1 MQEILFSVVIP
12 VYNRPDEVRELLTS
26 LQQQHSRDFE
36 VLVVEDGSGNRC
48 ETVVDAYRDAL
59 NIQYFFKPNSGPG
72 PSRNFGFDQAKGLY
86 FVVFDSDCILPPH
99 YFDAVKAAIA
109 KDKWDAWGG
118 PDRAHERFTP
128 VQQAMGY
135 TMSSV
140 LTTGGIR
147 GGKDVI
153 GKFQPRSFNMGLS
166 REVYKRTG
174 GFAFA
179 RFAEDIELSIR
190 MHQAGFKV
198 GLIRDAYVYH
208 KRRASFAQFFR
219 QVFHFGRG
227 RVMVGRAHPEAVKMT
242 HWFPTFFMMGMLTM
256 PLLPMVSTQLFFTAL
271 TGFLLYMTAIAVFA
285 YRTTR
290 LISVAMLAIPSA
302 LLQLVGYGLGF
313 LTEKLKI
320 IH

>member
-1 MQEILFSVVIP
+1 
-12 VYNRPDEVRELLTS
+12 
-26 LQQQHSRDFE
+26 
-36 VLVVEDGSGNRC
+36 
-48 ETVVDAYRDAL
+48 
-59 NIQYFFKPNSGPG
+59 
-72 PSRNFGFDQAKGLY
+72 
-86 FVVFDSDCILPPH
+86 
-99 YFDAVKAAIA
+99 
-109 KDKWDAWGG
+109 
-118 PDRAHERFTP
+118 
-128 VQQAMGY
+128 
-135 TMSSV
+135 
-140 LTTGGIR
+140 
-147 GGKDVI
+147 
-153 GKFQPRSFNMGLS
+153 
-166 REVYKRTG
+166 
-174 GFAFA
+174 
-179 RFAEDIELSIR
+179 